1 MLPQLGHL
9 HVTLKL
15 KLRLWRLQ
23 SSATGRLWANQQV
36 PRKVQATW
44 TIVSEFKTR
53 GRRKEAKSVS
63 KHQICPFFRFL
74 STYLILLRVVS
85 SLVQSEWPVTL
96 IPFFTHSH
104 GPRHIYTHLLS
115 LTHTM
120 AKSRLKMLPI
130 NLLALVGLM
139 AWGAAASAGEPVP
152 SSSPSPSPDVDLIC
166 HTDNPAECYPKLFQ
180 PTDEFQ
186 IVHPDQDLP
195 LGLHVRLDVNTG
207 LKEAKINV
215 PDENDPAL
223 AGLPVDSSVVIV
235 EPGQQEEPIIPR
247 NAPAYDKVGK
257 IKTPK
262 SAANPGEGSAFFQ
275 SLAMIK
281 KGLDMDGALETLEE
295 ISHDIYYGLKIA
307 EDYDTLHALLCLSTS
322 PTQDADTATLHRAR
336 LASLTL
342 ASTFQNNPSALAS
355 LENYWPKLSV
365 SHCAHTPTTPLSKAI
380 FTLLS
385 TPTTDLD
392 PSLTKARTNL
402 LSALLK
408 SPIFRTPFL
417 ASSAPSHLLGILTTA
432 PEKTE
437 WQAAQRAAAF
447 LLLDNFLDADMGATL
462 GEWPAKKTKQFSDG
476 ECAELFGGEGGEG
489 KEEKCLFWLVR
500 GLKETYK
507 SEGAGHWSWGL
518 EEKLRDLEKKKG
530 SWGWGGKSEL

>member
-1 MLPQLGHL
+1 
-9 HVTLKL
+9 
-15 KLRLWRLQ
+15 
-23 SSATGRLWANQQV
+23 
-36 PRKVQATW
+36 
-44 TIVSEFKTR
+44 
-53 GRRKEAKSVS
+53 
-63 KHQICPFFRFL
+63 
-74 STYLILLRVVS
+74 
-85 SLVQSEWPVTL
+85 
-96 IPFFTHSH
+96 
-104 GPRHIYTHLLS
+104 
-115 LTHTM
+115 M

-130 NLLALVGLM
+130 NLLALIGLM
-139 AWGAAASAGEPVP
+139 AWGAAASAGESVPSP
-152 SSSPSPSPDVDLIC
+152 SSSPSADVELIC

-207 LKEAKINV
+207 LKQAKINV

-235 EPGQQEEPIIPR
+235 EPDQQAEPAQPAIPR

-262 SAANPGEGSAFFQ
+262 PAANPGEGSAFFQ

-281 KGLDMDGALETLEE
+281 KGSDMDGALETLEE

-322 PTQDADTATLHRAR
+322 PTQATDTTTLHHAR

-355 LENYWPKLSV
+355 LENHWPKLSA
-365 SHCAHTPTTPLSKAI
+365 SHCTHTPTTPLSKAI
-380 FTLLS
+380 FTLLP
-385 TPTTDLD
+385 PTTTPSTSTD

-402 LSALLK
+402 LSALLR
-408 SPIFRTPFL
+408 SPLFRTPFL
-417 ASSAPSHLLGILTTA
+417 ASPAPSHLLRILTTA

-437 WQAAQRAAAF
+437 WQPAQRAAAF

-462 GEWPAKKTKQFSDG
+462 GEWPAAKAKQLSDG
-476 ECAELFGGEGGEG
+476 ECAALFGGEGGEG
-489 KEEKCLFWLVR
+489 KEEECLFWLVR
-500 GLKETYK
+500 GLKDRYK
-507 SEGAGHWSWGL
+507 SEGEGHWSWVL
-518 EEKLRDLEKKKG
+518 EGKLSGLEKKKG